1 MPQKK
6 RIDDRM
12 RQNTSFAT
20 QPDASSLH
28 SSQTSAET
36 TMSGLFLIQTQ
47 KCEKSENFMYFTLKK
62 NLLSVQ
68 FSNITIYL
76 LVIIRLRN
84 QEV

>member
-47 KCEKSENFMYFTLKK
+47 KCEKSENFMYFTFKK
-62 NLLSVQ
+62 KSIVSAVFKYYNISV
-68 FSNITIYL
+68 SDY
-76 LVIIRLRN
+76 
-84 QEV
+84 